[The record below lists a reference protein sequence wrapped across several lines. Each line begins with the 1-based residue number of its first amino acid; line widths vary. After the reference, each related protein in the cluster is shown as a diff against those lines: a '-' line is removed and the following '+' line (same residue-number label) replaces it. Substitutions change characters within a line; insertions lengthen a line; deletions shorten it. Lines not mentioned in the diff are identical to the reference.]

1 MWTKNNKVM
10 RTYNIHDAKTNF
22 SKLVQDATQGEEVI
36 IAKSGKPLL
45 KLVRYKEKK
54 KKSKLKLG
62 FLKGKIIFSKDFDSP
77 LLNTP

>member
-1 MWTKNNKVM
+1 MG
-10 RTYNIHDAKTNF
+10 TYNIHDAKTNF

-54 KKSKLKLG
+54 KKSK
-62 FLKGKIIFSKDFDSP
+62 
-77 LLNTP
+77 

>member
-1 MWTKNNKVM
+1 MG
-10 RTYNIHDAKTNF
+10 TYNIHDAKTNF

-45 KLVRYKEKK
+45 KLVRYQEKK
-54 KKSKLKLG
+54 KKSKRKLG

-77 LLNTP
+77 LPPEIQYYFEGNS

>member
-1 MWTKNNKVM
+1 MG
-10 RTYNIHDAKTNF
+10 TYNIHDAKTNF

-45 KLVRYKEKK
+45 KLVLYKEKK
-54 KKSKLKLG
+54 KKSKRKLG

-77 LLNTP
+77 LPPEILYYFEGNS